1 MYQKQLK
8 SINMV
13 LIVIVVILMINLV
26 IDLMPYMIIAKII
39 GSIFGSGLIND
50 ESEPLIKFYSKTME
64 PGKEGPFFSL
74 P

>member
-13 LIVIVVILMINLV
+13 LIVILVILMINLI
-26 IDLMPYMIIAKII
+26 IDLMPYLISAKII
-39 GSIFGSGLIND
+39 GSIFEASLNND
-50 ESEPLIKFYSKTME
+50 EPKPLIQIYEKTME
-64 PGKEGPFFSL
+64 PGEGTFFSI